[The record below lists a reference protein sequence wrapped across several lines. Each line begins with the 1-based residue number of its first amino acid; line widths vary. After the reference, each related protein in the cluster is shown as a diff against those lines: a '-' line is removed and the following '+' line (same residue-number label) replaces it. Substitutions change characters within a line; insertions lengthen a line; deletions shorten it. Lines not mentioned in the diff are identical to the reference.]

1 MKSGFKR
8 FLPAFIAG
16 MFSGMARSKH
26 EAETQGAAKPPGQRI
41 GKAKGGGKR
50 RGFIS
55 GLPRRAAG
63 GTALGMAIFQYK
75 ENVIGK
81 RRPVIKYGR
90 PDEQGMRDLMAKNW
104 HRENKGVGL

>member
-1 MKSGFKR
+1 
-8 FLPAFIAG
+8 

-26 EAETQGAAKPPGQRI
+26 EAEIQGAAKPPGHRI

-50 RGFIS
+50 RGFLS

-63 GTALGMAIFQYK
+63 GTPLGMAIFQYVDK
-75 ENVIGK
+75 G
-81 RRPVIKYGR
+81 RIKYGR